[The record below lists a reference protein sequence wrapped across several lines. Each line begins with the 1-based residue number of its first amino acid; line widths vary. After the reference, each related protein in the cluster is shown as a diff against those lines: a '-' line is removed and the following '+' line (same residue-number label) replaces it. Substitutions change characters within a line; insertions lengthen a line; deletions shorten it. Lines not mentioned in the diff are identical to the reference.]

1 MMNQA
6 ISTSEILCQAFP
18 GMQGKEAAEM
28 IAAGQV
34 TTYPPGTV
42 LCHEGSDESTF
53 YIILSGEVEVTKI
66 LNETEARVMNHLAPG
81 GFFGEMAIIHNAPR
95 AATVTATRETRL
107 LEIQREAFAKF
118 LERSSSVS
126 VAMVREVSRRL
137 RENDQM
143 AIDDLRIKAQ
153 ELAIAYQSLAD
164 QESARNEF
172 LTIVAHELRTP
183 LMAANGFLQVI
194 RMGMLKGDALNSAL
208 ETVARNLQDIIAL
221 TNDIL
226 FLQEMEL
233 ILPAVQPTDVG
244 SLVTHAVDQLRS
256 RAAANQ
262 VGFQL
267 CLESGLPSI
276 QADPKSLERAFASI
290 LDNAIKF
297 SPDGGE
303 VQIDVNFDETR
314 VWVKIRDQGV
324 GIPPD
329 VLAHIFDRYFHME
342 NIGGH
347 LFRGLGLGLSVSQ
360 AVIQQ
365 HGGRIEVESALGKG
379 STFIVFL
386 KK

>member
-1 MMNQA
+1 MSQA
-6 ISTSEILCQAFP
+6 ILTSEILRQAFP
-18 GMQGKEAAEM
+18 GMEDHEAAEM
-28 IAAGQV
+28 AMAGQV

-42 LCHEGSDESTF
+42 LCHEGSNESTF

-66 LNETEARVMNHLAPG
+66 LNETEARVMKRLTPG

-95 AATVTATRETRL
+95 AATVTTTQPTTV
-107 LEIQREAFAKF
+107 LEIQKEAFAKF

-143 AIDDLRIKAQ
+143 AIDDLRLKAQ
-153 ELAIAYQSLAD
+153 ELAIAYQALTD
-164 QESARNEF
+164 QESARSEF
-172 LTIVAHELRTP
+172 LTIAAHELRTP

-194 RMGMLKGDALNSAL
+194 RMGQLQGDALNSAL

-244 SLVTHAVDQLRS
+244 SLVTHAVDQLRP
-256 RAAANQ
+256 RAAASQ
-262 VGFQL
+262 VGFRL
-267 CLESGLPSI
+267 NFEPGLPLI
-276 QADPKSLERAFASI
+276 QADPKSLERAFAAI

-303 VQIDVNFDETR
+303 VQVDVNFDETQ
-314 VWVKIRDQGV
+314 VWVKIKDHGV
-324 GIPPD
+324 GIPSD
-329 VLAHIFDRYFHME
+329 GLTRIFDRYFHME
-342 NIGGH
+342 AIGGH

-379 STFIVFL
+379 STFTIFL